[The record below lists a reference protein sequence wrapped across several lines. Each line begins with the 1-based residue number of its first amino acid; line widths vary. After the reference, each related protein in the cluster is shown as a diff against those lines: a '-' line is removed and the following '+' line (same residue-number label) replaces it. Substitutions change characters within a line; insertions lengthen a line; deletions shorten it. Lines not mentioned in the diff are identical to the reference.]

1 MNFDQVENLAR
12 AVLYEGYMLY
22 PYRPSA
28 VKNQQR
34 FNFGVLYPQAYSE
47 AQGGSEPFS
56 MQTECLVKG
65 GAPALD
71 VRVRFLHLAQRDIGK
86 FSAPL
91 IKWEADDIPGFQ
103 KVDSLEIGGEIFQTW
118 QEATERT
125 ARAPVADLGELQ
137 REASTMRFSFPGSLS
152 FEPIRDEQGSIGGVI
167 TRRREP
173 VDAEI
178 KLTAQAAGKQL
189 ARVTINIS
197 NRSSNDARLESGR
210 GESLLHSMVSAH
222 TILGVLDG
230 EFVSLLDPPD
240 QFRAAAATCNNI
252 GTWPVM
258 AGEEGSTEA
267 MLSSPII
274 LYDYPQI
281 APESAGDLFDGTEID
296 EILSLR
302 IMTLTDEEK
311 REMRG
316 ADERAR
322 KILERTEAM
331 PAEQFMKM
339 HGALRGLKQ
348 ASRKM

>member
-34 FNFGVLYPQAYSE
+34 FNFGVLYPQAYCE
-47 AQGGSEPFS
+47 AQDGAEPWR

-65 GAPALD
+65 KAAALD
-71 VRVRFLHLAQRDIGK
+71 ARVRFLHLAQRDIGK
-86 FSAPL
+86 FAAPL
-91 IKWEADDIPGFQ
+91 IEWDADDIPDFQ
-103 KVDSLEIGGEIFQTW
+103 KIEALEIGAEIFQTW

-125 ARAPVADLGELQ
+125 ARATVANLDELR
-137 REASTMRFSFPGSLS
+137 REPSTMRFSFPASLS
-152 FEPIRDEQGSIGGVI
+152 FEPIRDERGSIAGVVA
-167 TRRREP
+167 RRSEP
-173 VDAEI
+173 IEAEI
-178 KLTAQAAGKQL
+178 KLTAQAEGNQL
-189 ARVTINIS
+189 TRVTINIS
-197 NRSSNDARLESGR
+197 NRSSSAGSLESR
-210 GESLLHSMVSAH
+210 RKESLLHSMVSAH
-222 TILGVLDG
+222 TILGVLAG

-240 QFRAAAATCNNI
+240 QFREAAAACQNI

-258 AGEEGSTEA
+258 AGEEGSTDM

-322 KILERTEAM
+322 KILERTEAL

-348 ASRKM
+348 ASRKA